1 MKVKFYY
8 RHATLIFSCSY
19 ITSLTLFG
27 SLFYFLVVS
36 SFSRSVCPENQREK
50 IILFEIQTEREK
62 KRNFSFKNHAL
73 LFSTSTLTLS
83 EESQRLK
90 EKKALLHKAFSLFI
104 FFFFSLSIFYLFSR
118 DLAVRRLGDHSVNFG
133 FLRSNSSSRCFT
145 LK

>member
-27 SLFYFLVVS
+27 SLFYFRVVVS
-36 SFSRSVCPENQREK
+36 SFSRFVCPENQREK

-62 KRNFSFKNHAL
+62 KRNFFLESHAV

-83 EESQRLK
+83 EESQRQQ
-90 EKKALLHKAFSLFI
+90 EKALLHKAFLLFI
-104 FFFFSLSIFYLFSR
+104 FFFFSFDFLSFFLRTSQFG
-118 DLAVRRLGDHSVNFG
+118 DLAI
-133 FLRSNSSSRCFT
+133 T
-145 LK
+145 L